1 MKVIMSM
8 ILCLSTQAFAMDH
21 LYKWDKKASQDS
33 KNQAIQLIDQSGVK
47 ITEDGFMAD
56 ISAELALKLKRTKA
70 FEYIEID
77 REFKAPT
84 SFSQTSNKSLFG
96 TAQGWTLER
105 VQAKKAWRETQGDPS
120 VIVAFCDSGID
131 MNQPEFRGKVL
142 KGWNFV
148 GNNSNTR
155 HYLRSNGS
163 PNTHGTTVA
172 SYIAANYDA
181 HANTGG
187 IAPNVT
193 LLPGLVVNAS
203 GNTTMGKV
211 SSCIRWATDRGAKV
225 INVSISGSGTSTG
238 WDAARYAFSRGA
250 VVVWASGNS
259 NMLLKSGN
267 LAEMVVVGGTDID
280 DNRYHA
286 ITPSKTYGSNYGV
299 SIDVVAPGEGIYKP
313 WGVHSKTNGTS
324 YSAPIVSGVAA
335 LLFSKNPSITP
346 GQVIKAIKSSAK
358 NLGPSDYFGAGLVNA
373 DGALGLIK

>member
-1 MKVIMSM
+1 MSM

-21 LYKWDKKASQDS
+21 LYKWDKKASQES
-33 KNQAIQLIDQSGVK
+33 KDQAAQLLSDAGAEL
-47 ITEDGFMAD
+47 TEDGFVAD
-56 ISAELALKLKRTKA
+56 ISSELALKLKQTKA
-70 FEYIEID
+70 FEYIEAD
-77 REFKAPT
+77 LEFDAPVT
-84 SFSQTSNKSLFG
+84 TEISNNSKSFFE
-96 TAQGWTLER
+96 AARGWTLDK
-105 VQAKKAWRETQGDPS
+105 VQAKEAWRETQGDPS

-131 MNQPEFRGKVL
+131 TRQPEFRGKVL

-148 GNNSNTR
+148 GNNSKTS

-181 HANTGG
+181 HTNTGG

-193 LLPGLVVNAS
+193 LLPGLVVNAN
-203 GNTTMGKV
+203 GTTSMAKV

-225 INVSISGSGTSTG
+225 INVSITGSGTSSG
-238 WDAARYAFSRGA
+238 WDAARYAFSKGA

-259 NMLLKSGN
+259 NMLLRSGN
-267 LAEMVVVGGTDID
+267 LAEMVVVGGTDIN

-286 ITPSKTYGSNYGV
+286 ITPGKTYGSNYGV
-299 SIDVVAPGEGIYKP
+299 SVDVVAPGEGIYKP

-335 LLFSKNPSITP
+335 LLFSKNPAVTP
-346 GQVIKAIKSSAK
+346 GEVINAIKSSAK
-358 NLGPSDYFGAGLVNA
+358 NLGRADYFGSGLVSA
-373 DGALGLIK
+373 DRALDLIK